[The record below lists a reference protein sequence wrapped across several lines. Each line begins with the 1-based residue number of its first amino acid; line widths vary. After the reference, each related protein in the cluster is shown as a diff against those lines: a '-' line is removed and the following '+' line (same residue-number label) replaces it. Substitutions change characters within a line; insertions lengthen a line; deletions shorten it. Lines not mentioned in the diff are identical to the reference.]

1 MQGALM
7 VGHNC
12 GGLGK
17 MPGFYF
23 RAELD
28 NVQDMAHRREPL
40 LLNPAS
46 SLAGLLLPRRAGQC
60 AGHGAQ
66 ARTLSPA
73 TRSKSCQEL
82 QAGLASWQSV
92 RPRSADARKAQSGAL
107 NAESLLICR
116 FRVQC

>member
-28 NVQDMAHRREPL
+28 NVQDMAHRR
-40 LLNPAS
+40 NPALNLRQHVYPKS
-46 SLAGLLLPRRAGQC
+46 HANLVDLPGAARGVGVVAEHEAAFPGRCQAMLRTRYCPAGPR
-60 AGHGAQ
+60 
-66 ARTLSPA
+66 L
-73 TRSKSCQEL
+73 
-82 QAGLASWQSV
+82 
-92 RPRSADARKAQSGAL
+92 
-107 NAESLLICR
+107 CR
-116 FRVQC
+116 F

>member
-28 NVQDMAHRREPL
+28 NVQDMAHRRAP
-40 LLNPAS
+40 
-46 SLAGLLLPRRAGQC
+46 
-60 AGHGAQ
+60 
-66 ARTLSPA
+66 
-73 TRSKSCQEL
+73 
-82 QAGLASWQSV
+82 
-92 RPRSADARKAQSGAL
+92 
-107 NAESLLICR
+107 
-116 FRVQC
+116 

>member
-28 NVQDMAHRREPL
+28 NVQDMAHRRGPPMRL
-40 LLNPAS
+40 LEMFTFKPYPNPA
-46 SLAGLLLPRRAGQC
+46 ALP
-60 AGHGAQ
+60 GA
-66 ARTLSPA
+66 A
-73 TRSKSCQEL
+73 
-82 QAGLASWQSV
+82 
-92 RPRSADARKAQSGAL
+92 SGASVI
-107 NAESLLICR
+107 AEHEAAFLGRCQAMLRTRYCTAGSRLCR
-116 FRVQC
+116 F